1 MQGNDNYVGI
11 AARDTANA
19 LRVLTSAV
27 RGVAANSKDRQEQ
40 NLIIDSARDIIA
52 KSNELLE
59 VARNAIDNPN
69 DPENQQKL
77 QQVSQYGFVSTP
89 KQVQNLDLS
98 YKTDLD
104 FGDCFQRQKKHL
116 LAQLLQLSYIFWSFW
131 RGKCPHLIAEQM
143 WYDTNYG
150 HTTEELVSGTIE
162 DLP

>member
-77 QQVSQYGFVSTP
+77 QQVS
-89 KQVQNLDLS
+89 
-98 YKTDLD
+98 
-104 FGDCFQRQKKHL
+104 
-116 LAQLLQLSYIFWSFW
+116 
-131 RGKCPHLIAEQM
+131 
-143 WYDTNYG
+143 
-150 HTTEELVSGTIE
+150 
-162 DLP
+162 